1 MISLKGFLMTVTLLA
16 ALQGVI
22 IGLLLFFSK
31 RQRRSNRL
39 LASLLWLMSLAS
51 FNLYFEY
58 TGFYYS
64 SSILALLHALIPM
77 VIIMPIGP
85 LIFFYVRSSIDPSF
99 RLGKKERLHFIPTL
113 LDLVPALIAIV
124 FLAGASAGWLVR
136 NPEPWGLAIDTYNI
150 YADIPRFISLVAY
163 VWLTARELRLHKATR
178 TDMNRP
184 IGEATFKWLQQ
195 FITLFSIFL
204 IIWFFYLVPYVIPAY
219 SNILLDLVGWYP
231 VYIPL
236 AILIYWLGIKGY
248 LISNTIA
255 FEEKRKTSSAILT
268 ETVVSK
274 TLSSLEMA
282 MTRDKYYLD
291 AGLSLADLA
300 AHIGVP
306 SKVLSAVLN
315 QRLQKSF
322 TEYLN
327 ELRVGAFKKKIQE
340 SGLEHLTI
348 AGIAFECGFNSQPS
362 FQRVFKQV
370 TGMSPSEFRRKTL
383 SPS

>member
-16 ALQGVI
+16 ALQGVV
-22 IGLLLFFSK
+22 IGFLLFYSK

-58 TGFYYS
+58 IGFYYS
-64 SSILALLHALIPM
+64 SSILALIHALIPM

-99 RLGKKERLHFIPTL
+99 KLGKKECLHFIPTL

-150 YADIPRFISLVAY
+150 YADIPRFISLVVY
-163 VWLTARELRLHKATR
+163 VWLTARELRLHKTTR
-178 TDMNRP
+178 TDTNRP
-184 IGEATFKWLQQ
+184 ISETTFKWLQQ

-204 IIWFFYLVPYVIPAY
+204 VIWFVYLVPYVIPAY
-219 SNILLDLVGWYP
+219 SNILLGLVGWYP

-236 AILIYWLGIKGY
+236 AVLIYWLGIKGY
-248 LISNTIA
+248 LISHTVA
-255 FEEKRKTSSAILT
+255 LEEKRKTSSGMLP

-274 TLSSLEMA
+274 TLSSLELA

-306 SKVLSAVLN
+306 SKVLSTVLN

-327 ELRVGAFKKKIQE
+327 ELRVDAFKKKIQE
-340 SGLEHLTI
+340 PGLEHLTI

-370 TGMSPSEFRRKTL
+370 TGMSPSEFRRQTL